1 MLVKISAQLLH
12 YLASYAIFSKTGA
25 KMTFRTRVLRCDVAI
40 VGFDVGM
47 LGFSLRV
54 SVAIQC
60 YSVD

>member
-12 YLASYAIFSKTGA
+12 CSPSYAIFSKTGA
-25 KMTFRTRVLRCDVAI
+25 KMTFRARELRCDVAI

-47 LGFSLRV
+47 LGVSLRV